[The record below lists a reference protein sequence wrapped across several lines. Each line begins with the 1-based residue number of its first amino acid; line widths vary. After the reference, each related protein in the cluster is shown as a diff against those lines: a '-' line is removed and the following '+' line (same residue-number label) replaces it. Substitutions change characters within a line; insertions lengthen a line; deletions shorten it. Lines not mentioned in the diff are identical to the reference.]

1 MRARITPSVIRGTV
15 KAPQSKSIA
24 IRLIFA
30 GLLGDIRLEGLE
42 ASGDVVSAQNAIS
55 RVKDAIASG
64 KSDCGMLDVGGSG
77 TALRMLL
84 PILSFLGLEC
94 EIHGDATLGR
104 RPIGV
109 LKGWMESNGAHLS
122 SDHLPLRMWGKADPG
137 TVEISGAESSQYIS
151 GMIYALL
158 LSGGGRIKLIPP
170 VRSSSYIVMTCSILN
185 SLGCHVKYSGL
196 EIDVVGD
203 GAVPTYH
210 GAVPG
215 DFLLS
220 SFYAAASVLTG
231 GQTNITGLS
240 QPDWSKGDSRIVGI
254 MNSMGAGSRME
265 GDTWHVS
272 AEGALKPFDE
282 DVEDSPDMAV
292 TLAALAAA
300 AEGQSR
306 IRGIQLLA
314 TKESDR
320 IMSIRKTIESFG
332 LKVSTNGKMNI
343 VNQGNLHAGVVKDW
357 KDHRIAMLGTSLALH
372 TGGVVHGAESVSKSN
387 PRFFDDIAIL
397 GGKLEL
403 GS

>member
-1 MRARITPSVIRGTV
+1 
-15 KAPQSKSIA
+15 
-24 IRLIFA
+24 
-30 GLLGDIRLEGLE
+30 
-42 ASGDVVSAQNAIS
+42 
-55 RVKDAIASG
+55 
-64 KSDCGMLDVGGSG
+64 
-77 TALRMLL
+77 
-84 PILSFLGLEC
+84 
-94 EIHGDATLGR
+94 
-104 RPIGV
+104 
-109 LKGWMESNGAHLS
+109 
-122 SDHLPLRMWGKADPG
+122 
-137 TVEISGAESSQYIS
+137 
-151 GMIYALL
+151 
-158 LSGGGRIKLIPP
+158 
-170 VRSSSYIVMTCSILN
+170 
-185 SLGCHVKYSGL
+185 
-196 EIDVVGD
+196 
-203 GAVPTYH
+203 
-210 GAVPG
+210 
-215 DFLLS
+215 
-220 SFYAAASVLTG
+220 
-231 GQTNITGLS
+231 
-240 QPDWSKGDSRIVGI
+240 
-254 MNSMGAGSRME
+254 ME